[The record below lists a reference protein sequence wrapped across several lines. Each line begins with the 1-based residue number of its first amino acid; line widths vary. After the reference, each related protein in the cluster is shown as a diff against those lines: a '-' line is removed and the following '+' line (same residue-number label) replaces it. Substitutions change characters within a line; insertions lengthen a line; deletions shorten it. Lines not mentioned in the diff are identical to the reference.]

1 MIVSTSDMDSTTNTL
16 FQRDEEDDEEEGEEK
31 EGSMLG

>member
-1 MIVSTSDMDSTTNTL
+1 MDSTTNTL